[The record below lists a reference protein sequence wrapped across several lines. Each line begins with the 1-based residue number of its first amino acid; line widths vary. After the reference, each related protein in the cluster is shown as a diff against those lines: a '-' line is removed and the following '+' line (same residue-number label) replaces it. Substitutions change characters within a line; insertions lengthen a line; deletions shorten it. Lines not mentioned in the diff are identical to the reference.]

1 VTAYLLDTNIALL
14 ALSSPSSIPGPVRQR
29 IEATPRSLSVISFW
43 EVLLKSMKGKLEVGD
58 PRAWWL
64 EALQRLS
71 ATPLPLRAEH
81 VAEIYSLSPIHQDP
95 FDRALIGQAKA
106 ERLTIVTTDAEI
118 ARYPVEC
125 LRVQV

>member
-1 VTAYLLDTNIALL
+1 MTAYLLDTNIALL
-14 ALSSPSSIPGPVRQR
+14 ALDSPESIPGPVRRR
-29 IEATPRSLSVISFW
+29 IEANPRSLSVISFW
-43 EVLLKSMKGKLEVGD
+43 EVLLKSLKAKLDVGD

-71 ATPLPLRAEH
+71 VTPLPLRAEH
-81 VAEIYSLSPIHQDP
+81 VAEIYSLPAIHQDP
-95 FDRALIGQAKA
+95 FDRALIAQAKA
-106 ERLTIVTTDAEI
+106 EGLTIVTTDAVI